1 MFEVILS
8 PRDFALLRL
17 LDLTPAT
24 VPQIRKASVTFAGE
38 PFHDDRRVRERLQA
52 LSDAGLV
59 RSWQAAIPG
68 GGLMLYFR
76 LTLEGHRAA
85 FGEAEDSPTRTRLNE
100 IAPSRVKHAMITADA
115 IVHTLVASH
124 ERGVR
129 VQQSHGDGQLTLE
142 IGEYRQQ
149 PDCHF
154 QLAFGG
160 RLFNLLFEI
169 DNATEPLDSRREHS
183 IRTKILGYETYQMPV
198 LRALAEY
205 YVLSSTMIHRI
216 CFPTHRDARSIRRRL
231 ARLVAEGY
239 IRRSVTNVALSIRN
253 AGPVYSPTTLGCEA
267 LAIYSGDDA
276 WLATNTRPPRIDR
289 LYHWLDISHVHAT
302 LREAVESHPNVTLVR
317 WINEWQPVMSGDGEP
332 TSFVLHTQFRVVA
345 HWQQR
350 FIERT

>member
-1 MFEVILS
+1 MIPYVSVMFEVILS
-8 PRDFALLRL
+8 PRDVALLRL

-24 VPQIRKASVTFAGE
+24 VPQLRKASVTFGGE

-52 LSDAGLV
+52 LSDAGLM

-85 FGEAEDSPTRTRLNE
+85 FGEAGDSPSRTSLSE

-129 VQQSHGDGQLTLE
+129 VLQSHGDGQLTLE

-154 QLAFGG
+154 QFGFGG
-160 RLFNLLFEI
+160 RFFNLLFEI

-183 IRTKILGYETYQMPV
+183 IRTKILGYETYQNWA
-198 LRALAEY
+198 LRNWRA
-205 YVLSSTMIHRI
+205 S
-216 CFPTHRDARSIRRRL
+216 
-231 ARLVAEGY
+231 G
-239 IRRSVTNVALSIRN
+239 
-253 AGPVYSPTTLGCEA
+253 EA
-267 LAIYSGDDA
+267 CP
-276 WLATNTRPPRIDR
+276 RP
-289 LYHWLDISHVHAT
+289 A
-302 LREAVESHPNVTLVR
+302 
-317 WINEWQPVMSGDGEP
+317 
-332 TSFVLHTQFRVVA
+332 FRVVFLTTGEERA
-345 HWQQR
+345 NQMLWLAHDLARNKHRHLVYATTQDAFLHEPHALTQPIFLDHHGHWQALVDPYPSAPFLRPPVPLTKPIVQLSA
-350 FIERT
+350 F